1 MKLSLVFLI
10 ITFSPE
16 FTLGDLIDFWGAF
29 LGVIGAFLVA
39 RYSEKKTKGEGT

>member
-16 FTLGDLIDFWGAF
+16 FTLGDLIDFGGAF
-29 LGVIGAFLVA
+29 FRSNWSIF
-39 RYSEKKTKGEGT
+39 SCKIF